1 MVSAFSPA
9 SRLPGEVPHCH
20 LLFLARSRAATHS
33 PRVAEELDNDP
44 KTELLRAL
52 EASDCS
58 ALLAAAEDVHY
69 ADLAHLYENL
79 DDEKR
84 DLLLKT
90 IGPEL
95 ATDVVAELPYP
106 LIEGALN
113 HFKPAQLRVL
123 LGNLSDDDR
132 VDVFQV
138 VSEEAQVRFF
148 SLLGPRDKELTR
160 NLLKYEEDTAGGRMT
175 THVGRITADMTVKQ
189 AITVLRRDRED
200 AETLARIF
208 VVDAQG
214 RLVGKVRLRD
224 LAFSTWD
231 TPIHDIMEEA
241 DETILASA
249 DQEEAARTLSKYDLI
264 VLPVVDEFHHLLG
277 VLTYD
282 DALEILQEESTEDIE
297 KLSGIGG
304 EQSEVSYLNT
314 SVASQYQRRVTWLV
328 GLAFLSVVSGYV
340 MFRFSDVLKQAEI
353 ITIFLP
359 MVVAAGGNSGGQA
372 ATMVIRAM
380 ALGEISTGNALR
392 IAWKEG
398 RTGMMLGLTL
408 GITMAIFIS
417 FILPHIQRG
426 TGADFDF
433 LHLAFAVSAALV
445 VQVLSATVLGA
456 LLPIGA
462 RAIKLD
468 PAVVSAPS
476 LASTVDISGM
486 MIYFTTVG
494 AILHLH

>member
-1 MVSAFSPA
+1 VVDE
-9 SRLPGEVPHCH
+9 L
-20 LLFLARSRAATHS
+20 
-33 PRVAEELDNDP
+33 EETP
-44 KTELLRAL
+44 MSELLRAL

-58 ALLAAAEDVHY
+58 ALLGAAEDVHY

-79 DDEKR
+79 DEEKR

-95 ATDVVAELPYP
+95 ATDLVAELPYP
-106 LIEGALN
+106 LIEGALE

-200 AETLARIF
+200 TETLARIF
-208 VVDAQG
+208 VVDEQG

-231 TPIHDIMEEA
+231 TPVFDIMEPA
-241 DETILASA
+241 DETILATA
-249 DQEEAARTLSKYDLI
+249 DQELAARTLSKYDLI

-314 SVASQYQRRVTWLV
+314 SVTAQYRRRVSWLV
-328 GLAFLSVVSGYV
+328 GLAFVSIGSGYV
-340 MFRFSDVLKQAEI
+340 MYRFSEILERAFVLAL
-353 ITIFLP
+353 FLP

-380 ALGEISTGNALR
+380 TLGEISTGNALR
-392 IAWKEG
+392 IAWKEARIG
-398 RTGMMLGLTL
+398 GLLGLTL
-408 GITMAIFIS
+408 GVTMAAFIT
-417 FILPHIQRG
+417 FILPQLQRG
-426 TGADFDF
+426 TGSPFDF
-433 LHLAFAVSAALV
+433 LHLAGAVSAALV
-445 VQVLSATVLGA
+445 VQVFSATVLGA
-456 LLPIGA
+456 LLPICA
-462 RAIKLD
+462 RAIRLD

-476 LASTVDISGM
+476 LASTVDVSGM

>member
-1 MVSAFSPA
+1 M
-9 SRLPGEVPHCH
+9 GEEETKIPK
-20 LLFLARSRAATHS
+20 
-33 PRVAEELDNDP
+33 EELI
-44 KTELLRAL
+44 RAID
-52 EASDCS
+52 ARDGS
-58 ALLAAAEDVHY
+58 ALLAAAEDIHY
-69 ADLAHLYENL
+69 ADLAHLYENF
-79 DDEKR
+79 DDEDR
-84 DLLLKT
+84 DFFLKT

-175 THVGRITADMTVKQ
+175 THCGRITADMSVKQ
-189 AITVLRRDRED
+189 AITVLRRDKD
-200 AETLARIF
+200 SAETLTRIF

-214 RLVGKVRLRD
+214 RLVGKIRLRD
-224 LAFSTWD
+224 LAFNTWD
-231 TPIHDIMEEA
+231 TPIRDIMEEA
-241 DETILASA
+241 SEFVLATA
-249 DQEEAARTLSKYDLI
+249 DQEEAARTLSKYDLV

-277 VLTYD
+277 VITYD

-297 KLSGIGG
+297 KIAGISG

-314 SVASQYQRRVTWLV
+314 SVSTQYKRRVIWLI
-328 GLAFLSVVSGYV
+328 GLAFVSIASGYV
-340 MFRFSDVLKQAEI
+340 MYRFNNILGQAKLLAL
-353 ITIFLP
+353 FLP

-372 ATMVIRAM
+372 ATMVIRSM

-392 IAWKEG
+392 VAWKET
-398 RTGMMLGLTL
+398 RTGFFLGLSL
-408 GITMAIFIS
+408 AVAIALFIS
-417 FILPHIQRG
+417 LILPHLQKG
-426 TGADFDF
+426 TGAAFDF
-433 LHLAFAVSAALV
+433 GHLAVAVAVALT

-456 LLPIGA
+456 LLPICA
-462 RAIKLD
+462 RSIRLD

-476 LASTVDISGM
+476 LASTVDVSGM
-486 MIYFTTVG
+486 LIYFTVAG
-494 AILHLH
+494 AILKL

>member
-1 MVSAFSPA
+1 
-9 SRLPGEVPHCH
+9 
-20 LLFLARSRAATHS
+20 
-33 PRVAEELDNDP
+33 VAEELEDNP
-44 KTELLRAL
+44 MAELHRAL

-58 ALLAAAEDVHY
+58 ALLAAAEDIHY

-79 DDEKR
+79 DEEKR

-160 NLLKYEEDTAGGRMT
+160 NLLKYDEDTAGGRMT
-175 THVGRITADMTVKQ
+175 TRVGRITGDMTVKQ
-189 AITVLRRDRED
+189 AITVLRRDRDD

-208 VVDAQG
+208 VVDAEG
-214 RLVGKVRLRD
+214 RLAGKVRLRD

-231 TPIHDIMEEA
+231 TPVHDIMEEA
-241 DETILASA
+241 DEYVLATA
-249 DQEEAARTLSKYDLI
+249 DQEEAARILSKYDLI

-314 SVASQYQRRVTWLV
+314 SVALQYQRRVSWLV
-328 GLAFLSVVSGYV
+328 GLAFVSLASGYV
-340 MFRFSDVLKQAEI
+340 MFRFNSVLDQAKLLAL
-353 ITIFLP
+353 FLP

-380 ALGEISTGNALR
+380 ALGEISAGNALR
-392 IAWKEG
+392 IAWKEARAG
-398 RTGMMLGLTL
+398 ISLGLTL
-408 GITMAIFIS
+408 GLTMAAFIT
-417 FILPHIQRG
+417 FILPHMQQS
-426 TGADFDF
+426 TGGQFDF
-433 LHLAFAVSAALV
+433 LHLALAVSLALT
-445 VQVLSATVLGA
+445 VQVFSATVLGA
-456 LLPIGA
+456 LLPIAA
-462 RAIKLD
+462 RSIKLD

-476 LASTVDISGM
+476 LASTVDVSGM
-486 MIYFTTVG
+486 MIYFTVVG
-494 AILHLH
+494 AVLNLR

>member
-1 MVSAFSPA
+1 MS
-9 SRLPGEVPHCH
+9 
-20 LLFLARSRAATHS
+20 
-33 PRVAEELDNDP
+33 
-44 KTELLRAL
+44 ELLRELDA
-52 EASDCS
+52 ADCS
-58 ALLAAAEDVHY
+58 ALLAAAEDIHY
-69 ADLAHLYENL
+69 ADLANLYENL

-95 ATDVVAELPYP
+95 ATDLVAELPYP
-106 LIEGALN
+106 LIEGALD

-138 VSEEAQVRFF
+138 VSKEAQVRFF

-189 AITVLRRDRED
+189 AITVLRRDRDD

-208 VVDAQG
+208 VVDEQG

-231 TPIHDIMEEA
+231 TPVHDILEAA
-241 DETILASA
+241 DEYVLASA

-277 VLTYD
+277 VITYD

-304 EQSEVSYLNT
+304 EQSDVSYLNT
-314 SVASQYQRRVTWLV
+314 SVALQFRRRVSWLV
-328 GLAFLSVVSGYV
+328 GLAFVSIGSGYV
-340 MFRFSDVLKQAEI
+340 MYRFSEVLEKAFVLAL
-353 ITIFLP
+353 FLP

-392 IAWKEG
+392 IAWKEA
-398 RTGMMLGLTL
+398 RTGVLLGLTL
-408 GITMAIFIS
+408 GVTMAAFIS
-417 FILPHIQRG
+417 FILPHMQQG

-433 LHLAFAVSAALV
+433 LHLAFAVSAALT

-456 LLPIGA
+456 LLPIAA
-462 RAIKLD
+462 RSINLD

-476 LASTVDISGM
+476 LASTVDVSGM
-486 MIYFTTVG
+486 VIYFTIVG
-494 AILHLH
+494 AVLRLH

>member
-1 MVSAFSPA
+1 MS
-9 SRLPGEVPHCH
+9 
-20 LLFLARSRAATHS
+20 
-33 PRVAEELDNDP
+33 
-44 KTELLRAL
+44 ELLRAL
-52 EASDCS
+52 DAADCS

-95 ATDVVAELPYP
+95 ATDLVAELPYP
-106 LIEGALN
+106 LIEGALD

-138 VSEEAQVRFF
+138 VSKEAQVRFF

-189 AITVLRRDRED
+189 AITVLRRDRDD

-208 VVDAQG
+208 VVDEQG

-231 TPIHDIMEEA
+231 TPVHDIMEAA
-241 DETILASA
+241 DEYILASA

-277 VLTYD
+277 VITYD

-304 EQSEVSYLNT
+304 EQSDVSYLNT
-314 SVASQYQRRVTWLV
+314 SVALQFRRRVSWLV
-328 GLAFLSVVSGYV
+328 GLAFVSIGSGYV
-340 MFRFSDVLKQAEI
+340 MYRFSEILEKAFVLAL
-353 ITIFLP
+353 FLP

-392 IAWKEG
+392 IAWKEA
-398 RTGMMLGLTL
+398 RTGVLLGLTL
-408 GITMAIFIS
+408 GVTMAAFIS
-417 FILPHIQRG
+417 FILPHMQQG

-433 LHLAFAVSAALV
+433 LHLAFAVSAALT

-456 LLPIGA
+456 LLPIAA
-462 RAIKLD
+462 RSINLD

-476 LASTVDISGM
+476 LASTVDVSGM
-486 MIYFTTVG
+486 MIYFTIV
-494 AILHLH
+494 AAVLHLH

>member
-1 MVSAFSPA
+1 M
-9 SRLPGEVPHCH
+9 
-20 LLFLARSRAATHS
+20 
-33 PRVAEELDNDP
+33 AEEQDENP
-44 KTELLRAL
+44 MMELHRAL
-52 EASDCS
+52 EASDCT
-58 ALLAAAEDVHY
+58 AILAAAEDIHY

-84 DLLLKT
+84 DLFLKT

-95 ATDVVAELPYP
+95 ATDLIAELPYP

-113 HFKPAQLRVL
+113 HFKPAQLRFL

-160 NLLKYEEDTAGGRMT
+160 NLLKYDEDTAGGRMT
-175 THVGRITADMTVKQ
+175 TQVGRITADMTVKQ

-200 AETLARIF
+200 TETLARIF

-231 TPIHDIMEEA
+231 TPIHDIMEPA
-241 DETILASA
+241 DETVLASA

-297 KLSGIGG
+297 KLSGISG

-314 SVASQYQRRVTWLV
+314 SVVQQYRRRVSWLV

-340 MFRFSDVLKQAEI
+340 MYRFSSVLEQAFVLAL
-353 ITIFLP
+353 FLP

-392 IAWKEG
+392 IAWKEA
-398 RTGMMLGLTL
+398 RTGIMLGLTL
-408 GITMAIFIS
+408 GFTMAVFITL
-417 FILPHIQRG
+417 FLPSLQKS

-433 LHLAFAVSAALV
+433 LHLAFAVSSALV
-445 VQVLSATVLGA
+445 VQVLSATTLGA

-462 RAIKLD
+462 RAIRLD

-476 LASTVDISGM
+476 LASTVDITGM
-486 MIYFTTVG
+486 MIYFTIVG
-494 AILHLH
+494 AILNLH

>member
-1 MVSAFSPA
+1 MS
-9 SRLPGEVPHCH
+9 
-20 LLFLARSRAATHS
+20 
-33 PRVAEELDNDP
+33 
-44 KTELLRAL
+44 ELLRAL
-52 EASDCS
+52 DAADCS
-58 ALLAAAEDVHY
+58 ALLAAAEDIHY
-69 ADLAHLYENL
+69 ADLANLYENL

-95 ATDVVAELPYP
+95 ATDLVAELPYP
-106 LIEGALN
+106 LIEGALD

-138 VSEEAQVRFF
+138 VSKEAQVRFF

-189 AITVLRRDRED
+189 AITVLRRDRDD

-208 VVDAQG
+208 VVDEQG

-231 TPIHDIMEEA
+231 TPVHDIMEAA
-241 DETILASA
+241 DEYVLASA

-277 VLTYD
+277 VITYD

-304 EQSEVSYLNT
+304 EQSDVSYLNT
-314 SVASQYQRRVTWLV
+314 SVALQFRRRVSWLV
-328 GLAFLSVVSGYV
+328 GLAFVSIGSGYV
-340 MFRFSDVLKQAEI
+340 MYRFSEVLEKAFVLAL
-353 ITIFLP
+353 FLP

-392 IAWKEG
+392 IAWKEA
-398 RTGMMLGLTL
+398 RTGVLLGLTL
-408 GITMAIFIS
+408 GVTMAAFIS
-417 FILPHIQRG
+417 FILPHMQQG

-433 LHLAFAVSAALV
+433 LHLAFAVSAALT

-456 LLPIGA
+456 LLPIAA
-462 RAIKLD
+462 RSINLD

-476 LASTVDISGM
+476 LASTVDVSGM
-486 MIYFTTVG
+486 VIYFTIVG
-494 AILHLH
+494 AVLRLH

>member
-1 MVSAFSPA
+1 MP
-9 SRLPGEVPHCH
+9 
-20 LLFLARSRAATHS
+20 
-33 PRVAEELDNDP
+33 EEIDNHTLD
-44 KTELLRAL
+44 ELMRAL
-52 EASDCS
+52 DASDAS
-58 ALLAAAEDVHY
+58 AVLAAAEEAHY
-69 ADLAHLYENL
+69 ADLAAVYENL

-90 IGPEL
+90 IGPEM
-95 ATDVVAELPYP
+95 ATDVIAELPYP
-106 LIEGALN
+106 LIEEALN

-160 NLLKYEEDTAGGRMT
+160 SLLKYEEDTAGGRMT
-175 THVGRITADMTVKQ
+175 TSIGRITADMTVKQ
-189 AITVLRRDRED
+189 AITVLRRDRDD

-208 VVDAQG
+208 VVDEQG
-214 RLVGKVRLRD
+214 RLAGKVRLRD

-231 TPIHDIMEEA
+231 TPVHDIMEPA
-241 DETILASA
+241 DEFVLASA

-297 KLSGIGG
+297 KLAAIGG

-314 SVASQYQRRVTWLV
+314 SVGLHFRRRVSWLI
-328 GLAFLSVVSGYV
+328 GLAFVSIVTGYV
-340 MFRFSDVLKQAEI
+340 MYRFSHLLEQASVLSL
-353 ITIFLP
+353 FLP

-380 ALGEISTGNALR
+380 ALGEINPGNALR
-392 IAWKEG
+392 IAWKEA
-398 RTGMMLGLTL
+398 RTGLFLGLSL
-408 GITMAIFIS
+408 GIAIAAFITL
-417 FILPHIQRG
+417 ILPHLQPH
-426 TGADFDF
+426 TQAHFDF
-433 LHLAFAVSAALV
+433 PHLALAVAAAITL
-445 VQVLSATVLGA
+445 QVLSATVLGA
-456 LLPIGA
+456 LLPLGA

-468 PAVVSAPS
+468 PAVVSSPS

-486 MIYFTTVG
+486 LIYFVTAA
-494 AILHLH
+494 AILGLR

>member
-1 MVSAFSPA
+1 MS
-9 SRLPGEVPHCH
+9 
-20 LLFLARSRAATHS
+20 
-33 PRVAEELDNDP
+33 
-44 KTELLRAL
+44 ELLRAL
-52 EASDCS
+52 DAADCS
-58 ALLAAAEDVHY
+58 ALLAAAEDIHY
-69 ADLAHLYENL
+69 ADLANLYENL

-95 ATDVVAELPYP
+95 ATDLVAELPYP
-106 LIEGALN
+106 LIEGALD

-138 VSEEAQVRFF
+138 VSKEAQVRFF
-148 SLLGPRDKELTR
+148 SLLGPRDQELTR

-189 AITVLRRDRED
+189 AITVLRRDRDD

-208 VVDAQG
+208 VVDEQG

-231 TPIHDIMEEA
+231 TPVHDIMEAA
-241 DETILASA
+241 DEYILASA

-277 VLTYD
+277 VITYD

-304 EQSEVSYLNT
+304 EQSDVSYLNT
-314 SVASQYQRRVTWLV
+314 SVALQFRRRVSWLV
-328 GLAFLSVVSGYV
+328 GLAFVSIGSGYV
-340 MFRFSDVLKQAEI
+340 MYRFSEILEKAFVLAL
-353 ITIFLP
+353 FLP

-380 ALGEISTGNALR
+380 ALGEISTGNAMR
-392 IAWKEG
+392 IAWKEA
-398 RTGMMLGLTL
+398 RTG
-408 GITMAIFIS
+408 
-417 FILPHIQRG
+417 IL
-426 TGADFDF
+426 
-433 LHLAFAVSAALV
+433 L
-445 VQVLSATVLGA
+445 
-456 LLPIGA
+456 
-462 RAIKLD
+462 
-468 PAVVSAPS
+468 
-476 LASTVDISGM
+476 
-486 MIYFTTVG
+486 
-494 AILHLH
+494 

>member
-1 MVSAFSPA
+1 M
-9 SRLPGEVPHCH
+9 
-20 LLFLARSRAATHS
+20 
-33 PRVAEELDNDP
+33 AELI
-44 KTELLRAL
+44 RAL
-52 EASDCS
+52 EAADGS
-58 ALLAAAEDVHY
+58 ALLAAAQDIHY

-95 ATDVVAELPYP
+95 ATDLVAELPYP
-106 LIEGALN
+106 LIEGALG

-138 VSEEAQVRFF
+138 VSQESQVRFF

-241 DETILASA
+241 DEYILASA
-249 DQEEAARTLSKYDLI
+249 DQEQAARTLSKYDLI

-282 DALEILQEESTEDIE
+282 DAMEILQEESTEDIE
-297 KLSGIGG
+297 KLSGITG

-314 SVASQYQRRVTWLV
+314 SVSLQYRRRVSWLV
-328 GLAFLSVVSGYV
+328 GLAFVSIASGYV
-340 MFRFSDVLKQAEI
+340 MYRFSQVLEQAFVL
-353 ITIFLP
+353 TLFLP

-392 IAWKEG
+392 IAWKEA
-398 RTGMMLGLTL
+398 RTGIFLGLTL
-408 GITMAIFIS
+408 GLTMAAFIT
-417 FILPHIQRG
+417 FLLPYLQRG
-426 TGADFDF
+426 TGAGFDF
-433 LHLAFAVSAALV
+433 FQLAFAVSVALT
-445 VQVLSATVLGA
+445 VQVFSATVLGA
-456 LLPIGA
+456 LLPICA

-476 LASTVDISGM
+476 LASTVDVSGM

-494 AILHLH
+494 VILNLH

>member
-1 MVSAFSPA
+1 MP
-9 SRLPGEVPHCH
+9 
-20 LLFLARSRAATHS
+20 
-33 PRVAEELDNDP
+33 EEIDNHTLD
-44 KTELLRAL
+44 ELMRAL
-52 EASDCS
+52 DASDAS
-58 ALLAAAEDVHY
+58 AVLAAAEEAHY
-69 ADLAHLYENL
+69 ADLAAVYENL

-90 IGPEL
+90 IGPEM
-95 ATDVVAELPYP
+95 ATDVIAELPYP
-106 LIEGALN
+106 LIEEALN

-138 VSEEAQVRFF
+138 VSEDAQVRFF

-160 NLLKYEEDTAGGRMT
+160 SLLKYEEDTAGGRMT
-175 THVGRITADMTVKQ
+175 TSIGRITADMTVKQ
-189 AITVLRRDRED
+189 AITVLRRDRDD

-208 VVDAQG
+208 VVDEQG
-214 RLVGKVRLRD
+214 RLAGKVRLRD

-231 TPIHDIMEEA
+231 TPVHDIMEPA
-241 DETILASA
+241 DEFVLASA

-297 KLSGIGG
+297 KLAAIGG

-314 SVASQYQRRVTWLV
+314 SVGLHFRRRVSWLI
-328 GLAFLSVVSGYV
+328 GLAFVSIVTGYV
-340 MFRFSDVLKQAEI
+340 MYRFSHLLEQASVLSL
-353 ITIFLP
+353 FLP

-380 ALGEISTGNALR
+380 ALGEINPGNAMR
-392 IAWKEG
+392 IAWKEA
-398 RTGMMLGLTL
+398 RTGLFLGLSL
-408 GITMAIFIS
+408 GIAIAAFITL
-417 FILPHIQRG
+417 ILPHLQPH
-426 TGADFDF
+426 TQAHFDF
-433 LHLAFAVSAALV
+433 PHLALAVAAAITL
-445 VQVLSATVLGA
+445 QVLSATVLGA
-456 LLPIGA
+456 LLPLGA

-468 PAVVSAPS
+468 PAVVSSPS

-486 MIYFTTVG
+486 LIYFVTAA
-494 AILHLH
+494 AILGLR

>member
-1 MVSAFSPA
+1 MP
-9 SRLPGEVPHCH
+9 
-20 LLFLARSRAATHS
+20 
-33 PRVAEELDNDP
+33 EEIDNHTLD
-44 KTELLRAL
+44 ELMRAL
-52 EASDCS
+52 DASDAS
-58 ALLAAAEDVHY
+58 ALLAVAEEAHY
-69 ADLAHLYENL
+69 ADLAAVYEDL

-90 IGPEL
+90 IGPEI
-95 ATDVVAELPYP
+95 ATDVIAELPYP
-106 LIEGALN
+106 LIEEALN

-160 NLLKYEEDTAGGRMT
+160 SLLKYEEDTAGGRMT
-175 THVGRITADMTVKQ
+175 TSIGRITADMTVKQ
-189 AITVLRRDRED
+189 AITVLRRDRDD

-208 VVDAQG
+208 VVDEQG
-214 RLVGKVRLRD
+214 RLAGKVRLRD

-231 TPIHDIMEEA
+231 TPVHDIMEPA
-241 DETILASA
+241 DEFVLASA

-297 KLSGIGG
+297 KLAAIGG

-314 SVASQYQRRVTWLV
+314 SVGLHFRRRVSWLI
-328 GLAFLSVVSGYV
+328 GLAFVSIITGYV
-340 MFRFSDVLKQAEI
+340 MYRFSHLLEQASVLSL
-353 ITIFLP
+353 FLP

-380 ALGEISTGNALR
+380 ALGEINPGNTLR
-392 IAWKEG
+392 IAWKEA
-398 RTGMMLGLTL
+398 RTGLFLGLSL
-408 GITMAIFIS
+408 GIAIAAFITL
-417 FILPHIQRG
+417 ILPHLQPH
-426 TGADFDF
+426 TQAHFDF
-433 LHLAFAVSAALV
+433 PHLALAVAAAITL
-445 VQVLSATVLGA
+445 QVLSATVLGA
-456 LLPIGA
+456 LLPLGA

-468 PAVVSAPS
+468 PAVVSSPS

-486 MIYFTTVG
+486 LIYFVTAA
-494 AILHLH
+494 AILGLR

>member
-1 MVSAFSPA
+1 MD
-9 SRLPGEVPHCH
+9 E
-20 LLFLARSRAATHS
+20 TM
-33 PRVAEELDNDP
+33 AELI
-44 KTELLRAL
+44 RAL
-52 EASDCS
+52 EAADGS
-58 ALLAAAEDVHY
+58 ALLAAAQDIHY

-95 ATDVVAELPYP
+95 ATDLVAELPYP
-106 LIEGALN
+106 LIEGALG

-138 VSEEAQVRFF
+138 VSQESQVRFF

-241 DETILASA
+241 DEYILASA
-249 DQEEAARTLSKYDLI
+249 DQEQAARTLSKYDLI

-282 DALEILQEESTEDIE
+282 DAMEILQEESTEDIE
-297 KLSGIGG
+297 KLSGITG

-314 SVASQYQRRVTWLV
+314 SVSLQYRRRVSWLV
-328 GLAFLSVVSGYV
+328 GLAFVSIASGYV
-340 MFRFSDVLKQAEI
+340 MYRFSQVLEQAFVL
-353 ITIFLP
+353 TLFLP

-392 IAWKEG
+392 IAWKEA
-398 RTGMMLGLTL
+398 RTGIFLGLTL
-408 GITMAIFIS
+408 GLTMAAFIT
-417 FILPHIQRG
+417 FVLPSLQRG
-426 TGADFDF
+426 TGAGFDF
-433 LHLAFAVSAALV
+433 FQLAFAVSVALT
-445 VQVLSATVLGA
+445 VQVFSATVLGA
-456 LLPIGA
+456 LLPICA

-476 LASTVDISGM
+476 LASTVDVSGM

-494 AILHLH
+494 VILNLH

>member
-1 MVSAFSPA
+1 MS
-9 SRLPGEVPHCH
+9 
-20 LLFLARSRAATHS
+20 
-33 PRVAEELDNDP
+33 
-44 KTELLRAL
+44 ELLRAL
-52 EASDCS
+52 DAADCS
-58 ALLAAAEDVHY
+58 ALLAAAEDIHY
-69 ADLAHLYENL
+69 ADLANLYENL

-95 ATDVVAELPYP
+95 ATDLVAELPYP
-106 LIEGALN
+106 LIEGALD

-138 VSEEAQVRFF
+138 VSKEAQVRFF

-189 AITVLRRDRED
+189 AITVLRRDRDD

-208 VVDAQG
+208 VVDEQG

-231 TPIHDIMEEA
+231 TPVHDIMEAA
-241 DETILASA
+241 DEYVLASA

-277 VLTYD
+277 VITYD

-304 EQSEVSYLNT
+304 EQSDVSYLNT
-314 SVASQYQRRVTWLV
+314 SVALQFRRRVSWLV
-328 GLAFLSVVSGYV
+328 GLAFVSIGSGYV
-340 MFRFSDVLKQAEI
+340 MYRFSEVLEKAFVLAL
-353 ITIFLP
+353 FLP

-392 IAWKEG
+392 IAWKEA
-398 RTGMMLGLTL
+398 RTGVLLGLTL
-408 GITMAIFIS
+408 GVTMAAFIS
-417 FILPHIQRG
+417 FILPHMQQG

-433 LHLAFAVSAALV
+433 LHLAFAVSAALT

-456 LLPIGA
+456 LLPIAA
-462 RAIKLD
+462 RSINLD

-476 LASTVDISGM
+476 LASTVDVSGM
-486 MIYFTTVG
+486 MIYFTIVG
-494 AILHLH
+494 AVLRLH